1 MTRLTSVA
9 ELEAVYGQLPVAHS
23 ITEVGSEPKT
33 VIVVNVESVYFQCA
47 RAIKRSEL
55 WKPERF
61 VEPGAV
67 PTAGQMTRA
76 ASDGDFDGETYD
88 AQLANRQAITLY

>member
-1 MTRLTSVA
+1 MTRLISVA
-9 ELEAVYGQLPVAHS
+9 EPKRSTAVAGGPFDHQGRQR
-23 ITEVGSEPKT
+23 TEDGDRR
-33 VIVVNVESVYFQCA
+33 NVESVYFQCA
-47 RAIKRSEL
+47 RAIKRSQL

-76 ASDGDFDGETYD
+76 ASDGDFDAETYD
-88 AQLANRQAITLY
+88 AELANRQAITLY